1 MADPTNVN
9 VPPAKAAD
17 PSNINIPV
25 HGTKFPSGVTGADQV
40 VTLVQGEILSTGLTD
55 SVCAAWVAPCN
66 GYFRRV
72 SFSATTVTAVATF
85 RILNNTTSV
94 AVLAAT
100 TPVVNAGT
108 GVNSFA
114 SVSAATFAEGDE
126 IRLLVTTDGSGALK
140 GLNVQLFW
148 TPLAGT
154 TTNPV

>member
-1 MADPTNVN
+1 MANPTNINVPPAKSADPTNVN
-9 VPPAKAAD
+9 VP
-17 PSNINIPV
+17 V
-25 HGTKFPSGVTGADQV
+25 HETKFPSGVTGADQT

-55 SVCAAWVAPCN
+55 SVCASWIAPCD

-100 TPVVNAGT
+100 TPVVNVAT
-108 GVNSFA
+108 GSSTFA
-114 SVSAATFAEGDE
+114 SVAAATFAEGDE
-126 IRLLVTTDGSGALK
+126 LRLLVTTDGSGALK
-140 GLNVQLFW
+140 GLNVILFW

-154 TTNPV
+154 TINPV